1 MPETLILDLD
11 DCTEYRLAL
20 QVRPPAVVHGTLASL
35 VALLGVTLTWSAVTH
50 ADLVVRAQGRVRP
63 VTTPRKVFVA
73 GRGEMLSASAGGQVV
88 EVNFRQGDRV
98 ARGAVLV
105 RLGTERL
112 DNEIAKQRQTIR
124 AAEEELARL
133 DRLGDLL
140 ERQHAATQS
149 KSEAELA
156 QARAEVRL
164 AKEQRAVDVRLAE
177 VALKSAKD
185 EEAAYRRLVGMRA
198 ASPWELLKAT
208 TTARDAEGK
217 LARARLSV
225 NEDRVTVGQARSRVG
240 EAGLRGEARGA
251 GTEAAGQAGRG
262 SRPPGSSWLTGNW
275 SGHRR
280 LSGRQ

>member
-124 AAEEELARL
+124 AAEEELARI
-133 DRLGDLL
+133 DRLGGLL
-140 ERQHAATQS
+140 E
-149 KSEAELA
+149 
-156 QARAEVRL
+156 
-164 AKEQRAVDVRLAE
+164 
-177 VALKSAKD
+177 
-185 EEAAYRRLVGMRA
+185 
-198 ASPWELLKAT
+198 
-208 TTARDAEGK
+208 
-217 LARARLSV
+217 
-225 NEDRVTVGQARSRVG
+225 GQARGDPV
-240 EAGLRGEARGA
+240 EVRGGARPGA
-251 GTEAAGQAGRG
+251 GGSPPGEGTTGCGCAARRGGPQVREGRG
-262 SRPPGSSWLTGNW
+262 
-275 SGHRR
+275 
-280 LSGRQ
+280 GRVP